1 MSDLR
6 VLTYAELD
14 LVSGGAMKITSCGG
28 GMSTFRGTTTC
39 ESPVVKLVE
48 EIVVDILKVLEGNTG
63 RQKAY
68 TA

>member
-6 VLTYAELD
+6 VLTDTELD
-14 LVSGGAMKITSCGG
+14 LVSGGITRPTAPKP
-28 GMSTFRGTTTC
+28 M
-39 ESPVVKLVE
+39 EPIIIKLVE
-48 EIVVDILKVLEGNTG
+48 EIVVDILKLLEGNTG